1 MVEKEEQA
9 EDGDGDKEEERPLDL
24 NLREKVESSGEIQ
37 LPVLPFYR
45 VGRSSAATFSLNL

>member
-1 MVEKEEQA
+1 MEEEEEQA
-9 EDGDGDKEEERPLDL
+9 GDGDKEEERPLDL